1 MSKIRFAVLATAL
14 ALAPLATACGQVDQP
29 AAPVQPVDASSKP
42 NASAS
47 RPATPPIELTAKA
60 VKLQAQ
66 EFVETG
72 PQTCVMVTITNHTKT
87 QVESNPLFFAI
98 TGTDGT
104 KHEIAIGVDR
114 REIADVQLAPGEN
127 GKGVVCADGTFT
139 PAVVAF
145 DDFVHQARA
154 QVAK

>member
-1 MSKIRFAVLATAL
+1 MSKIRSAMLATAL
-14 ALAPLATACGQVDQP
+14 ALPLLATACGSIDQP
-29 AAPVQPVDASSKP
+29 AAPVQPVDASSSPKP
-42 NASAS
+42 TTASP
-47 RPATPPIELTAKA
+47 PAIELTAKS
-60 VKLQAQ
+60 VKLKAQ

-72 PQTCVMVTITNHTKT
+72 PQTCVQVTITNHTKV

-104 KHEIAIGVDR
+104 KREIAIGVDQ
-114 REIADVQLAPGEN
+114 REIDDVQLAPGEN

-154 QVAK
+154 QVAR